1 MLKGL
6 KKRRVYVRTFG
17 CQMNVHDSEQ
27 MIALLAEKGFAQTE
41 DPRRADVILL
51 NTCSIRE
58 KADQKAFSQ
67 LGRYVSLKRGKPGLI
82 LGVTGC
88 ISQQMGARIFDRI
101 PEVDLVVG
109 THNIDQVPDL
119 IGRLEDERGR
129 IAETTFRDCVTSIGV
144 RARPKKGAVGAFVT
158 IMQGCDNYCAYCL
171 VPYVRGREKSRDLED
186 VVGEVGFLA
195 ESGVKEVTLLGQN
208 VNSYGRTFG
217 NGVNFPALIRAVAGV
232 RGIERIRFTTSH
244 PKDLSDELI
253 GCFATVEKLCGHI
266 HLPVQAG
273 SDRVLERMNRGYTAA
288 DYREKVRRLREA
300 RPDIAVTSDMIV
312 GFPGEEEE
320 DFQKTLALM
329 EAVKFD
335 GLFSFRYSERA
346 ETAAVSLPGKVEEG
360 MKRDRLRRLQKLQD
374 AHTAERNR
382 RLEGRRV
389 AVLVEGPSRNSRQDM
404 TGRTSCNRI
413 VNFSGGSD
421 LIGSIVTVG
430 IRETYQHSLR
440 GELEG
445 EGIAG

>member
-6 KKRRVYVRTFG
+6 KKRHVYVRTFG

-27 MIALLAEKGFAQTE
+27 MIALLGENGYAQTE

-67 LGRYVSLKRGKPGLI
+67 LGRYASFKRGKPGLI

-88 ISQQMGARIFDRI
+88 VSQQMGPRIFDRI

-109 THNIDQVPDL
+109 THNIDQLPVL
-119 IGRLEDERGR
+119 IGQLEEKKGR
-129 IAETTFRDCVTSIGV
+129 IAETAFRDCVASIGV
-144 RARPKKGAVGAFVT
+144 RARPKKGSVGAFVT
-158 IMQGCDNYCAYCL
+158 IMQGCDNYCAYCV
-171 VPYVRGREKSRDLED
+171 VPYVRGRERSRGLDD
-186 VVGEVGFLA
+186 IVGEIRFLA

-208 VNSYGRTFG
+208 VNSYGRTIG
-217 NGVNFPALIRAVAGV
+217 NGASFPALIRAVAAV
-232 RGIERIRFTTSH
+232 DGIKRIRFTTSH
-244 PKDLSDELI
+244 PKDLSDGLI
-253 GCFATVEKLCGHI
+253 GCFGTVGKLCAHI

-273 SDRVLERMNRGYTAA
+273 SDPVLERMNRGYTAT
-288 DYREKVRRLREA
+288 DYREKVRRLRET

-312 GFPGEEEE
+312 GFPGETEE
-320 DFQKTLALM
+320 DFRKTLELM

-335 GLFSFRYSERA
+335 GLFSFRYSERE

-360 MKRDRLRRLQKLQD
+360 VKRERLHRLQKLQD

-382 RLEGRRV
+382 RLEGKRV
-389 AVLVEGPSRNSRQDM
+389 TVLVEGPSKNSRQDM

-413 VNFSGGSD
+413 VNFPGGNS
-421 LIGSIVTVG
+421 LVGRTVTVG
-430 IRETYQHSLR
+430 IRETYLHSLR

-445 EGIAG
+445 EG

>member
-1 MLKGL
+1 M

-27 MIALLAEKGFAQTE
+27 MIALLAEKGYAQTD

-82 LGVTGC
+82 LGVLGC

-109 THNIDQVPDL
+109 THNIDQVPGL
-119 IGRLEDERGR
+119 IGRLQEKSGK
-129 IAETTFRDCVTSIGV
+129 IAETSFRDCVTSIGV
-144 RARPKKGAVGAFVT
+144 RAQPANGSVGAFVT
-158 IMQGCDNYCAYCL
+158 IMQGCDNYCAYCV
-171 VPYVRGREKSRDLED
+171 VPYVRGREKSRGLDDIL
-186 VVGEVGFLA
+186 GEVRFLA
-195 ESGVKEVTLLGQN
+195 ESGMKEVTLLGQN

-217 NGVNFPALIRAVAGV
+217 NGMNFPSLIRAVAAV
-232 RGIERIRFTTSH
+232 DGIERIRFTTSH

-253 GCFATVEKLCGHI
+253 GCFGSVGKLCAHI

-273 SDRVLERMNRGYTAA
+273 SDAVLERMNRGYTAA
-288 DYREKVRRLREA
+288 DYRERVRRLRET
-300 RPDIAVTSDMIV
+300 RPDIAVTSDLIV
-312 GFPGEEEE
+312 GFPGETEE
-320 DFQKTLALM
+320 DFEKTLALM

-346 ETAAVSLPGKVEEG
+346 ETAAVSLPGKVDEG
-360 MKRDRLRRLQKLQD
+360 VKRDRLRRLQKLQD
-374 AHTAERNR
+374 AHTTERNGLLAGKR
-382 RLEGRRV
+382 ME
-389 AVLVEGPSRNSRQDM
+389 VLVEGLSRNSRHDM

-413 VNFSGGSD
+413 VNFAGTDD
-421 LIGSIVTVG
+421 LIGRIVTVG
-430 IRETYQHSLR
+430 IRETYPHSLR

-445 EGIAG
+445 EG